1 MTHPM
6 PPSNALRYRRR
17 VVAWSLSACSGA
29 FLLIGVSGL
38 MGPSDGSGP
47 FIFFVALTL
56 VALILL
62 VRSYRMATLIASGQS
77 VLIRGFVRSHRIP
90 IAEIRAVKTVD
101 KPNMYAMNGK
111 TIAIWTADGRSIQA
125 SEFWAPS
132 SPSGANRLDN
142 MARELNDWCN
152 AHRPKTPAVSDATS

>member
-1 MTHPM
+1 
-6 PPSNALRYRRR
+6 
-17 VVAWSLSACSGA
+17 
-29 FLLIGVSGL
+29 
-38 MGPSDGSGP
+38 
-47 FIFFVALTL
+47 
-56 VALILL
+56 
-62 VRSYRMATLIASGQS
+62 MATLIASGQS

-152 AHRPKTPAVSDATS
+152 AHRPKAPAVSDANS